1 MWHRTVK
8 SMFRGKQRE
17 SSHRQVLVPGLV
29 DVYADEDIAHLLGAL
44 NAAGA
49 TTRHSCQGSRHC
61 GRADCGCRL
70 AYISFKHRHDAPAAF
85 TTLDTLASEIDD
97 PFARRLLAG
106 ELHDR
111 IGEHL
116 PGFEAEY
123 GYEIATNRLDVIHDK
138 HPARMEPG
146 VTLRLPRQHAHLLD
160 RAAGG
165 AAAAPTE
172 RRVWGQLVTPTIPE
186 GDTWFPLGRRARDGV
201 TCVAHRE
208 RALLITS
215 PDNAPRL
222 YEVIMNAAER
232 SGLSTQELASF
243 LSICETLPALVGPG
257 EAGVTVNAYVCAG
270 ENGSW
275 LLKHRAHVSRRPM
288 VYVETGSNVWFG
300 DELDGSGYSF
310 TEHLF
315 GNSI

>member
-1 MWHRTVK
+1 M

-17 SSHRQVLVPGLV
+17 SSHRQVPVPGLV
-29 DVYADEDIAHLLGAL
+29 DVYADEGIAHLLGAL

-49 TTRHSCQGSRHC
+49 TTRHSCQGRSHC

-70 AYISFKHRHDAPAAF
+70 AYISFERRHDASAAF
-85 TTLDTLASEIDD
+85 TTLGTLASGIDD
-97 PFARRLLAG
+97 PFARRFLAG
-106 ELHDR
+106 EPNDR
-111 IGEHL
+111 IGELL
-116 PGFEAEY
+116 PEFEAEY
-123 GYEIATNRLDVIHDK
+123 GYEAATKQLVIKHDK
-138 HPARMEPG
+138 HPAGMEPR

-165 AAAAPTE
+165 TAAAPTE
-172 RRVWGQLVTPTIPE
+172 RRVRGELDTPSLPD
-186 GDTWFPLGRRARDGV
+186 GDTWFPLGRRDRDGV

-208 RALLITS
+208 RALLIAS
-215 PDNAPRL
+215 PDNATRL
-222 YEVIMNAAER
+222 YGVLMNAAER
-232 SGLSTQELASF
+232 SGLPTQELASF
-243 LSICETLPALVGPG
+243 VSVCEALPALVGSG

-275 LLKHRAHVSRRPM
+275 FMKHRAHVSRRPM

-315 GNSI
+315 ENSR